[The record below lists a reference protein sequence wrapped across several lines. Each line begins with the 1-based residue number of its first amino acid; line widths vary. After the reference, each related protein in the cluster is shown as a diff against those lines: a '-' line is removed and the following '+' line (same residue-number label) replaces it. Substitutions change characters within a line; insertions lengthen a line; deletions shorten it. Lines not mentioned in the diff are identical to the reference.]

1 MVQFQISGMEIKCPS
16 QAFWLIVLRY
26 PKSEETRDVI
36 LGSAIAIAAFLAM
49 TIALSI
55 ALEPL
60 GHSGRHRRAAREIY
74 NFQRLELWRPPTP

>member
-1 MVQFQISGMEIKCPS
+1 M
-16 QAFWLIVLRY
+16 IVLRY

-60 GHSGRHRRAAREIY
+60 AAFRATSARS
-74 NFQRLELWRPPTP
+74 P